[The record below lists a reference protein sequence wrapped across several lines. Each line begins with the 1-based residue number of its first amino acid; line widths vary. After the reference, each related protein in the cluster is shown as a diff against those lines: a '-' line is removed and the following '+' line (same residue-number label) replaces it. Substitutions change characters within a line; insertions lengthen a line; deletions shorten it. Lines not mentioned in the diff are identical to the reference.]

1 MGKLSKDGS
10 TQTSV
15 ASDVDNEIQALKQKI
30 KEIEDRLRELRSR
43 NATPAHVSTK
53 RIPDDNSSQISS
65 IFERLETLESSYEK
79 VTEKLGD
86 HDDRIDKLEKDNEAN
101 KSKIS
106 SNKQDIGELKDQM
119 SDKVGCDTF
128 DEEIN
133 FLKEMLNNLSSGD
146 KVDVQI
152 PAPKPSISTKDA
164 NKMKEIMQRLPEIEK
179 LLNELLDRMNRAE
192 KSIGDHDKRLKG
204 HDKLIEEI
212 LAELAIKANAKDLKS
227 LLDRVSQLERD
238 IENLIQHMNNIGK
251 SGGSGQA
258 APVLI
263 DNSDKRLTAL
273 EKKIEE
279 LRNDLNNS
287 LRDVSKTIDALNSEL
302 KGAKKDIDE
311 VKKDLLKLMKKVN
324 DLELKLDALIK
335 LSGAPAVAATIS
347 SSPVDEDKL
356 EELRRALNELKNDFR
371 GFRSDVLDKFS
382 NVDSQIDKK
391 ADKEDLERLKN
402 LLNKR
407 IDDLENALN
416 KTKNDLKRA
425 LRILNDKVRIS
436 LLSLLS

>member
-1 MGKLSKDGS
+1 
-10 TQTSV
+10 
-15 ASDVDNEIQALKQKI
+15 
-30 KEIEDRLRELRSR
+30 
-43 NATPAHVSTK
+43 
-53 RIPDDNSSQISS
+53 
-65 IFERLETLESSYEK
+65 
-79 VTEKLGD
+79 
-86 HDDRIDKLEKDNEAN
+86 
-101 KSKIS
+101 
-106 SNKQDIGELKDQM
+106 M

-133 FLKEMLNNLSSGD
+133 FLKEMLNNLSSSD

-212 LAELAIKANAKDLKS
+212 LVELAIKANIKDLKS

-238 IENLIQHMNNIGK
+238 IENLIQHMNNISK

-258 APVLI
+258 APILI

-311 VKKDLLKLMKKVN
+311 IKKDLLKLMKKVN

-356 EELRRALNELKNDFR
+356 EEMRRALNELKNDFR
-371 GFRSDVLDKFS
+371 GFRSDVLENFS
-382 NVDSQIDKK
+382 N
-391 ADKEDLERLKN
+391 LEYRFF
-402 LLNKR
+402 
-407 IDDLENALN
+407 
-416 KTKNDLKRA
+416 
-425 LRILNDKVRIS
+425 
-436 LLSLLS
+436 